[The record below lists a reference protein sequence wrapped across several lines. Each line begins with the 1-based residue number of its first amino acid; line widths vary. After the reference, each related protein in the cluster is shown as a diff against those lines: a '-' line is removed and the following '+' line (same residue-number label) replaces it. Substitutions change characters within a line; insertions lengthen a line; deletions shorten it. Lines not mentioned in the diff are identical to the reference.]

1 MAAKGQYDKGIKFVR
16 KLFVGGNWKSN
27 GDSAFST
34 EFPKNVLN
42 QLKYN
47 KDSVDVVVAPT
58 NLHLTT
64 VKGILTGNV
73 SVATQNISLTG
84 MGAYTGEL
92 AVQQAVDLGVKYTL
106 VGHSE
111 RRSLYNETDA
121 DVAKKSSEALNAGLT
136 VVLCI
141 GESLAEREAG
151 KTDEVNA
158 KQLAAVRKLVSNW
171 DKVVIAYEPVWAI
184 GTGKTATPEMA
195 QAAHS
200 SIRAWVASHVSEG
213 VAEQVRIIYGGSANE
228 KNAKDLIEQP
238 DIDGFLVGGASLKP
252 AFAQIVEACQT
263 HHSQLAKDTLGGG
276 ESLFV
281 ANYKY

>member
-1 MAAKGQYDKGIKFVR
+1 LNLHAMNAIKGLPRPWKLTFSYGRALQQSCLKAWQGKPENVRQAQWALLERAHANGMAAKGQYEKGIKFVR

-27 GDSAFST
+27 GDASFST
-34 EFPKNVLN
+34 EFPKTILN
-42 QLKYN
+42 QLKHN

-64 VKGILTGNV
+64 VKEILTGNV
-73 SVATQNISLTG
+73 AVATQNISLTG

-92 AVQQAVDLGVKYTL
+92 AVQQVVDLGIKYTL

-111 RRSLYNETDA
+111 RRSLYKETDA
-121 DVAKKSSEALNAGLT
+121 DVAKKSSEALNAG
-136 VVLCI
+136 VAVILCI

-158 KQLAAVRKLVSNW
+158 RQLAAVRKLVSNW
-171 DKVVIAYEPVWAI
+171 DQVVIAYEPVWAI

-200 SIRAWVASHVSEG
+200 SIRAWVASHLSEG
-213 VAEQVRIIYGGSANE
+213 AAE
-228 KNAKDLIEQP
+228 
-238 DIDGFLVGGASLKP
+238 
-252 AFAQIVEACQT
+252 
-263 HHSQLAKDTLGGG
+263 
-276 ESLFV
+276 
-281 ANYKY
+281 